1 MIALTRILKNDIRR
15 NTQEVVISIVTGSE
29 FNGFFYYLYM
39 DKYDGRI
46 RLKMITGNSIIPSN
60 QIELL
65 KANAKPIKA
74 FLDKAIIQFN
84 IGNIDISKYPIIKQ
98 LINDVYVKFG
108 KPLKLIDIN
117 EPWILAEKYRVFK

>member
-29 FNGFFYYLYM
+29 FSGFFYYLYM

-46 RLKMITGNSIIPSN
+46 RLEMITGNSIIHSN

-65 KANAKPIKA
+65 KANAKSIKA

-98 LINDVYVKFG
+98 LINDVYIKFG

>member
-15 NTQEVVISIVTGSE
+15 NTQEIVISVATSSE
-29 FNGFFYYLYM
+29 YSGFFYYLHI
-39 DKYDGRI
+39 DKYDSRV
-46 RLKMITGNSIIPSN
+46 RLEMITANSIIPSN

-65 KANAKPIKA
+65 KANAKSIKA
-74 FLDKAIIQFN
+74 FLEKAIIQFN

-98 LINDVYVKFG
+98 LINDVYVKYG
-108 KPLKLIDIN
+108 KPLKLTDIN

>member
-29 FNGFFYYLYM
+29 FSGFFYYLYM

-65 KANAKPIKA
+65 KTNAKPIKA

>member
-1 MIALTRILKNDIRR
+1 MIALTRILKNDVKR
-15 NTQEVVISIVTGSE
+15 NTQEVITTIVTGSE
-29 FNGFFYYLYM
+29 FSGFFYYLYM

-46 RLKMITGNSIIPSN
+46 RLEMITGNSIIPSN

-65 KANAKPIKA
+65 KANAKSIKA

-98 LINDVYVKFG
+98 LINDIYTKYG
-108 KPLKLIDIN
+108 KVLKLTDVN
-117 EPWILAEKYRVFK
+117 EPLILAEKYRVFK

>member
-15 NTQEVVISIVTGSE
+15 NTQEIITTIVTVSE
-29 FNGFFYYLYM
+29 FSGFFYYLHM
-39 DKYDGRI
+39 DKYDGRV
-46 RLKMITGNSIIPSN
+46 RLEMITGNSLIPSN

-65 KANAKPIKA
+65 KANAKSIKA
-74 FLDKAIIQFN
+74 FLDKAIVQFN

-98 LINDVYVKFG
+98 LINDIYTKYG
-108 KPLKLIDIN
+108 KILKLTDVN

>member
-29 FNGFFYYLYM
+29 FSGFFYYLYM

-65 KANAKPIKA
+65 KANAKSIKA

-98 LINDVYVKFG
+98 LINDVYIKFG

>member
-15 NTQEVVISIVTGSE
+15 NTQEIVISVATSSE
-29 FNGFFYYLYM
+29 YSGFFYCLHI
-39 DKYDGRI
+39 DKYDSRV
-46 RLKMITGNSIIPSN
+46 RLEMITANSIIPSN

-65 KANAKPIKA
+65 KANAKSIKA

-108 KPLKLIDIN
+108 KPLKLVDIN
-117 EPWILAEKYRVFK
+117 EPWILAEKYRAFK

>member
-15 NTQEVVISIVTGSE
+15 NTQEVVISVATSSE
-29 FNGFFYYLYM
+29 YSGFFYCLHI
-39 DKYDGRI
+39 DKYDSRV
-46 RLKMITGNSIIPSN
+46 RLEMITANSIIPSN

-65 KANAKPIKA
+65 KANAKSIKA
-74 FLDKAIIQFN
+74 FLEKAIIQFN

-98 LINDVYVKFG
+98 LINDVYVKYG
-108 KPLKLIDIN
+108 KPLKLTDIN

>member
-1 MIALTRILKNDIRR
+1 MIALTRILKNDVKR
-15 NTQEVVISIVTGSE
+15 NTQEVITTIVTGSE
-29 FNGFFYYLYM
+29 FSGFFYYLYM
-39 DKYDGRI
+39 DKYDGRV
-46 RLKMITGNSIIPSN
+46 RLEMITGNSIIPSN

-65 KANAKPIKA
+65 KANAKSIKA

-84 IGNIDISKYPIIKQ
+84 IGNIDISKYTIIKQ
-98 LINDVYVKFG
+98 LINDVYTKFG

>member
-1 MIALTRILKNDIRR
+1 MIALTRILKNDVKR
-15 NTQEVVISIVTGSE
+15 NTQEVITTIVTGSE
-29 FNGFFYYLYM
+29 FSGFFYYLYM
-39 DKYDGRI
+39 NKYDGRI
-46 RLKMITGNSIIPSN
+46 RLEMITGNSIIPSN

-65 KANAKPIKA
+65 KANAKSIKA

-108 KPLKLIDIN
+108 KPLKLVDIN
-117 EPWILAEKYRVFK
+117 EPWILAEKYRAFK

>member
-15 NTQEVVISIVTGSE
+15 NTQEIVISVATSSE
-29 FNGFFYYLYM
+29 YSGFFYCLHI
-39 DKYDGRI
+39 DKYDSRV
-46 RLKMITGNSIIPSN
+46 RLEMITANSIIPSN

-65 KANAKPIKA
+65 KANAKSIKA

-98 LINDVYVKFG
+98 LINDVYVKYG
-108 KPLKLIDIN
+108 KPLKLTDIN

>member
-15 NTQEVVISIVTGSE
+15 NTQEIVISVATSSE
-29 FNGFFYYLYM
+29 YSGFFYCLHI
-39 DKYDGRI
+39 DKYDSRV
-46 RLKMITGNSIIPSN
+46 RLEMITANSIIPSN

-65 KANAKPIKA
+65 KANAKSIKA
-74 FLDKAIIQFN
+74 FLEKAIIQFN

-98 LINDVYVKFG
+98 LINDVYVKYG
-108 KPLKLIDIN
+108 KPLKLTDIN

>member
-1 MIALTRILKNDIRR
+1 MIALTRILKNDVKR
-15 NTQEVVISIVTGSE
+15 NTQEVIATIVTGSE
-29 FNGFFYYLYM
+29 FSGFFYYLYM
-39 DKYDGRI
+39 NKYDGRI
-46 RLKMITGNSIIPSN
+46 RLEMITGNSIIPSN

-65 KANAKPIKA
+65 KANAKSIKA

-108 KPLKLIDIN
+108 KPLKLVDIN
-117 EPWILAEKYRVFK
+117 EPWILAEKYRAFK

>member
-29 FNGFFYYLYM
+29 FSGFFYYLYM

>member
-1 MIALTRILKNDIRR
+1 MA
-15 NTQEVVISIVTGSE
+15 
-29 FNGFFYYLYM
+29 FFIYLYM

-65 KANAKPIKA
+65 KANAKSIKA

-98 LINDVYVKFG
+98 LLNEVYVKFG
-108 KPLKLIDIN
+108 KPLKLVDIN
-117 EPWILAEKYRVFK
+117 EPLILAEKYRVFK

>member
-1 MIALTRILKNDIRR
+1 MIALTRILKNDVKR
-15 NTQEVVISIVTGSE
+15 NTQEVMTTIVTGSE
-29 FNGFFYYLYM
+29 FSGFFYYLYM
-39 DKYDGRI
+39 DKYDGRV
-46 RLKMITGNSIIPSN
+46 RLEMITGNSIIPSN

-65 KANAKPIKA
+65 KANAKSIKA

-84 IGNIDISKYPIIKQ
+84 IGNIDISKYTIIKQ
-98 LINDVYVKFG
+98 LINDVYTKFG

>member
-1 MIALTRILKNDIRR
+1 MIALTRILKNDVKR
-15 NTQEVVISIVTGSE
+15 NTQEVITTIVTGSE
-29 FNGFFYYLYM
+29 FSGFFYYLYM
-39 DKYDGRI
+39 NKYDGKI
-46 RLKMITGNSIIPSN
+46 RLEMITGNSIIPSN

-65 KANAKPIKA
+65 KANAKSIKA

-108 KPLKLIDIN
+108 KPLKLVDIN
-117 EPWILAEKYRVFK
+117 EPWILAEKYRAFK